1 MKKRLIALGLAGM
14 MLVGALAGCG
24 GSPSAKDNTNSLAPS
39 TDNTSAADQNNT
51 GDKKLK
57 LAICMALRD
66 QFLSSLEEA
75 AKAKAQELGVELVG
89 FDANGDISAQIGQV
103 QTCATGDY
111 DGIIVNLANT
121 DSAQEVVNAAGNL
134 PIAFVNRMP
143 SDTSLL
149 SDKVLYVGSKEVE
162 AGTMQGEYLA
172 KYFKDQGKTEVNG
185 VLFRGTLGLDNTN
198 QRSDGVKKALE
209 SADIKVNWVFEDT
222 ADFDRA
228 KAMDKFT
235 QFIGTGTAYDF
246 VVCNNDDMAL
256 GCVEA
261 LKSSGKTIDKP
272 ICGIDGSKTGCAAVQ
287 SGEMAFTVYQNPLG
301 QGQGAVDCVIKLCR
315 GEQIDNLDN
324 HVLWVPFEPI
334 TKDNVKDYIS

>member
-1 MKKRLIALGLAGM
+1 MKKRFIALGLAGM
-14 MLVGALAGCG
+14 MLAGALAGCG
-24 GSPSAKDNTNSLAPS
+24 GTSAKDDKNSSGAS
-39 TDNTSAADQNNT
+39 TSDTPAADPANTS
-51 GDKKLK
+51 DKKLK
-57 LAICMALRD
+57 IAICMALRD

-75 AKAKAQELGVELVG
+75 AKAKAQELDVELVG

-111 DGIIVNLANT
+111 DGIVVNLANT
-121 DSAQEVVNAAGNL
+121 DSAQEVINAAGDV

-143 SDTSLL
+143 SDTALL
-149 SDKVLYVGSKEVE
+149 SDKVLYVGSKEVA

-198 QRSDGVKKALE
+198 QRSDGVKQALE
-209 SADIKVNWVFEDT
+209 NAGIKVNWVFEDT

-235 QFIGTGTAYDF
+235 QFVGTGTAYDF

-256 GCVEA
+256 GVVEA

-272 ICGIDGSKTGCAAVQ
+272 ICGIDGSKTGCAAIQ
-287 SGEMAFTVYQNPLG
+287 SGELAFTVYQNPFG
-301 QGQGAVDCVIKLCR
+301 QGQGAVECVVKLCR
-315 GEQIDNLDN
+315 GEQLDSLDN